1 MATTTVSI
9 EIPASVDQVWQL
21 MGGFDSLP
29 DWLPF
34 IPKSVVTEGGRVRS
48 LTTSDG
54 GTVVERLEAFDNR
67 QRSYSYSIIQAP
79 FPVVDYL
86 STIAVVATADS
97 NITRVEWS
105 GSFTPVNVSDA
116 DAEALFSGIYRDGLQ
131 ALKNNF
137 SA

>member
-34 IPKSVVTEGGRVRS
+34 IPKSVVSEGGRVRT

-54 GTVVERLEAFDNR
+54 GTVIERLEAFDNR

-86 STIAVVATADS
+86 STIAVVATADN

>member
-1 MATTTVSI
+1 MANTTVSI

-34 IPKSVVTEGGRVRS
+34 IPKSMVSEGGRVRT

-54 GTVVERLEAFDNR
+54 GTVIERLEAFDNR

-86 STIAVVATADS
+86 STIAVVATADN

>member
-9 EIPASVDQVWQL
+9 EIPASVGQVWQL

-34 IPKSVVTEGGRVRS
+34 IPKSVVSEGGRVRT

-54 GTVVERLEAFDNR
+54 GTVIERLEAFDNR

-137 SA
+137 IA

>member
-34 IPKSVVTEGGRVRS
+34 IPKSMVSEGGRVRT

-54 GTVVERLEAFDNR
+54 GTVIERLEAFDNR

-116 DAEALFSGIYRDGLQ
+116 DAGALFSGIYRDGLQ

>member
-1 MATTTVSI
+1 MANTTVSI

-34 IPKSVVTEGGRVRS
+34 IPKSVVSEGGRVRT

-54 GTVVERLEAFDNR
+54 GTVIERLEAFDNR

-105 GSFTPVNVSDA
+105 GSLTPVNVSDA

>member
-34 IPKSVVTEGGRVRS
+34 IPKSVVSEGGRVRT

-54 GTVVERLEAFDNR
+54 GTVIESLEAFDNR

>member
-1 MATTTVSI
+1 I

-34 IPKSVVTEGGRVRS
+34 IPKSMVSEGGRVRT

-54 GTVVERLEAFDNR
+54 GTVIERLEAFDNR

>member
-1 MATTTVSI
+1 MANTTVSI

-34 IPKSVVTEGGRVRS
+34 IPKSVVSEGGRVRT

-54 GTVVERLEAFDNR
+54 GTVIERLEAFDNR
-67 QRSYSYSIIQAP
+67 QRSYSYSIILAP

>member
-9 EIPASVDQVWQL
+9 EIPASVDQAWQL

-34 IPKSVVTEGGRVRS
+34 IPKSMVSEGGRVRT

-54 GTVVERLEAFDNR
+54 GTVIERLEAFDNR

>member
-1 MATTTVSI
+1 MATITVSI

-34 IPKSVVTEGGRVRS
+34 IPKSVVSEGGRVRT

-54 GTVVERLEAFDNR
+54 GTVIERLEAFDNR

>member
-1 MATTTVSI
+1 TVI
-9 EIPASVDQVWQL
+9 
-21 MGGFDSLP
+21 
-29 DWLPF
+29 
-34 IPKSVVTEGGRVRS
+34 
-48 LTTSDG
+48 
-54 GTVVERLEAFDNR
+54 ERLEAFDNR

>member
-1 MATTTVSI
+1 MANTTVSI

-34 IPKSVVTEGGRVRS
+34 IPKSMVSEGGRVRT

-54 GTVVERLEAFDNR
+54 GTVIERLEAFDNR

>member
-9 EIPASVDQVWQL
+9 EIPATVDQVWQL

-34 IPKSVVTEGGRVRS
+34 IPKSVVSEGGRVRT

-54 GTVVERLEAFDNR
+54 GTVIERLEAFDNR
-67 QRSYSYSIIQAP
+67 QRSYSDSIIQAP

>member
-34 IPKSVVTEGGRVRS
+34 ITKSVVSEGGRVRT

-54 GTVVERLEAFDNR
+54 GTVIERLEAFDNR

>member
-9 EIPASVDQVWQL
+9 EIPASVGQVWQL

-34 IPKSVVTEGGRVRS
+34 IPKSVVSEGGRVRT

-54 GTVVERLEAFDNR
+54 GTVIERLEAFDNR
-67 QRSYSYSIIQAP
+67 QRSYSYSIILAP

>member
-1 MATTTVSI
+1 MANTTVSI

-34 IPKSVVTEGGRVRS
+34 IPKSVVSEGGRVRT

-54 GTVVERLEAFDNR
+54 GTVIERLEAFDNR
-67 QRSYSYSIIQAP
+67 QRSYSYSIILAP

-86 STIAVVATADS
+86 STIAIVATADS

>member
-34 IPKSVVTEGGRVRS
+34 IPKSVVSEGERVRT

-54 GTVVERLEAFDNR
+54 GTVIERLEAFDNR

>member
-34 IPKSVVTEGGRVRS
+34 IPKSVVSEGGRVRT

-54 GTVVERLEAFDNR
+54 GTVIERLEAFDNR
-67 QRSYSYSIIQAP
+67 QRSYSYSIILAP

-86 STIAVVATADS
+86 STIAVVATADN

>member
-1 MATTTVSI
+1 MAKTTVSI
-9 EIPASVDQVWQL
+9 EIPASADAVWQL
-21 MGGFDSLP
+21 MGGFDALP

-34 IPKSVVTEGGRVRS
+34 IPKSMVSEGGRVRT

-54 GTVVERLEAFDNR
+54 GTVIERLEAFDNR

>member
-21 MGGFDSLP
+21 MGGFNSLP

-34 IPKSVVTEGGRVRS
+34 IPKSVVSEGGRVRT

-54 GTVVERLEAFDNR
+54 GTVIERLEAFDNR

>member
-1 MATTTVSI
+1 MATTTISI

-34 IPKSVVTEGGRVRS
+34 IPKSMVSEGGRVRT

-54 GTVVERLEAFDNR
+54 GTVIERLEAFDNR

-131 ALKNNF
+131 ALKDNF

>member
-34 IPKSVVTEGGRVRS
+34 IPKSMVSEGGRVRT

-54 GTVVERLEAFDNR
+54 GTVIERLEAFDNR

-131 ALKNNF
+131 TLKNNF

>member
-1 MATTTVSI
+1 M

-34 IPKSVVTEGGRVRS
+34 IPKSVVSEGGRVRT

-54 GTVVERLEAFDNR
+54 GTVIERLEAFDNR

>member
-1 MATTTVSI
+1 MANTTVSI
-9 EIPASVDQVWQL
+9 GIPASVDQVWQL

-34 IPKSVVTEGGRVRS
+34 IPKSVVSEGGRVRT

-54 GTVVERLEAFDNR
+54 GTVIERLEAFDNR

>member
-9 EIPASVDQVWQL
+9 EIPATVDQVWQL

-34 IPKSVVTEGGRVRS
+34 IPKSVVSEGGRVRT

-54 GTVVERLEAFDNR
+54 GTVIERLEAFDNR

-86 STIAVVATADS
+86 STIAVLATADS

>member
-9 EIPASVDQVWQL
+9 EIPASVGQVWQL

-34 IPKSVVTEGGRVRS
+34 IPKSVVSEGGRVRT

-54 GTVVERLEAFDNR
+54 GTVIERLEAFDNR

-105 GSFTPVNVSDA
+105 GSFTPVKRQRR
-116 DAEALFSGIYRDGLQ
+116 GCR
-131 ALKNNF
+131 
-137 SA
+137 SAV

>member
-34 IPKSVVTEGGRVRS
+34 IPKSVVSEGGRVRT

-54 GTVVERLEAFDNR
+54 GTVIERLEAFDNR

>member
-1 MATTTVSI
+1 MAKTTVSI
-9 EIPASVDQVWQL
+9 EIPASADAVWQL
-21 MGGFDSLP
+21 MGGFDALP

-67 QRSYSYSIIQAP
+67 QRSYTYSIIQAP

-86 STIAVVATADS
+86 STITVHETADERRGRS
-97 NITRVEWS
+97 AVYRHLSGWS
-105 GSFTPVNVSDA
+105 QG
-116 DAEALFSGIYRDGLQ
+116 AEGQLCCLMRSTGVGTSGV
-131 ALKNNF
+131 
-137 SA
+137 

>member
-1 MATTTVSI
+1 MATTTISI
-9 EIPASVDQVWQL
+9 EISASVDQVWQL

-34 IPKSVVTEGGRVRS
+34 IPKSMVSEGGRVRT

-54 GTVVERLEAFDNR
+54 GTVIERLEAFDNR

>member
-34 IPKSVVTEGGRVRS
+34 IPKSVVSEGGRVRT

-54 GTVVERLEAFDNR
+54 GTVIERLEAFDNR

-105 GSFTPVNVSDA
+105 GSFPPVNVSDA

>member
-34 IPKSVVTEGGRVRS
+34 IPKSVVSDGGRVRT

-54 GTVVERLEAFDNR
+54 GTVIERLEAFDNR

>member
-1 MATTTVSI
+1 
-9 EIPASVDQVWQL
+9 VDQVWQL

-34 IPKSVVTEGGRVRS
+34 IPKSMVSEGGRVRT

-54 GTVVERLEAFDNR
+54 GTVIERLEAFDNR

>member
-1 MATTTVSI
+1 MATTTISI

-34 IPKSVVTEGGRVRS
+34 IPKSMVSEGGRVRT

-54 GTVVERLEAFDNR
+54 GTVIERLEAFDNR
-67 QRSYSYSIIQAP
+67 QRSYRYSIIQAP